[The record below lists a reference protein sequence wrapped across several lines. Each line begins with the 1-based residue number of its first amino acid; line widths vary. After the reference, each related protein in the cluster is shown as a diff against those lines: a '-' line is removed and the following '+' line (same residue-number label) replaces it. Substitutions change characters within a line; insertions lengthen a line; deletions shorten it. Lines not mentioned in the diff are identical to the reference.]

1 MGENRILTIASG
13 VFLVIVL
20 GLVLRV
26 AKVVFFPLFLAIL
39 FYYILSPLL
48 DFLKRLKIPQTAAVS
63 LIVAVAFLIFYLLG
77 ALIYASGKGFV
88 SSLPQ
93 YGEKLSLLLYSITE
107 KLHLGEVTWNP
118 WSWSQGLDVNKV
130 TSILVAS
137 LNKFLS
143 FFSTF
148 LLSFIYLVF
157 MLAGRGKLQG
167 KIERSFTPGR
177 ARKIIQVLE
186 KIDGQVQRY
195 LAIKSGVSF
204 LNGVV
209 VAAVLAVFG
218 VDFAIIFGAV
228 TVVLNFIPSIGSILS
243 LALAV
248 LATVFQYGSL
258 FPTVWVFLLV
268 LVLDTILANVLEPKW
283 MGAGLGL
290 SPLVVL
296 FSLFFWGWLWGVPGM
311 ILAVPLMAVVKIVC
325 ANVPSL
331 QFIAELMSG

>member
-1 MGENRILTIASG
+1 MGENRILAIASG

-39 FYYILSPLL
+39 FYYILSPVL
-48 DFLKRLKIPQTAAVS
+48 DLLKRLKIPQTAAVS
-63 LIVAVAFLIFYLLG
+63 LIVAVAFLVLYLLG

-177 ARKIIQVLE
+177 ARKIIQVIE
-186 KIDGQVQRY
+186 NIDGQVQRY

-331 QFIAELMSG
+331 QFVAEMMSG

>member
-1 MGENRILTIASG
+1 MGENRMVTIASG
-13 VFLVIVL
+13 IFIVIVV

-26 AKVVFFPLFLAIL
+26 ADVVFFPLFLAVL
-39 FYYILSPLL
+39 FYYILSPVL
-48 DFLKRLKIPQTAAVS
+48 DFLVRLRIPQLAAVS

-77 ALIYASGKGFV
+77 VLVYSSGKGLV

-107 KLHLGEVTWNP
+107 RLNLGEVNWNP
-118 WSWSQGLDVNKV
+118 WTWSKGLDVNKITGIV
-130 TSILVAS
+130 VAS

-148 LLSFIYLVF
+148 LLSFIYLIF

-167 KIERSFTPGR
+167 KIERSFSPAR
-177 ARKIIQVLE
+177 AKKIIQVVE
-186 KIDGQVQRY
+186 KIDEQVQRY
-195 LAIKSGVSF
+195 LAIKTAVSF
-204 LNGVV
+204 LSGVM

-218 VDFAIIFGAV
+218 VEFAIVFGAV
-228 TVVLNFIPSIGSILS
+228 TFVLNYIPSIGSIMS
-243 LALAV
+243 LGLAV

-258 FPTVWVFLLV
+258 FPTLWVFLLI
-268 LVLDTILANVLEPKW
+268 LVLDTLLANVLEPKW

-311 ILAVPLMAVVKIVC
+311 ILSVPLMAVVKITC
-325 ANVPSL
+325 SNVPSL
-331 QFIAELMSG
+331 QFLAELMSG

>member
-39 FYYILSPLL
+39 FYYILSPVL

>member
-13 VFLVIVL
+13 VFLVIVS

-26 AKVVFFPLFLAIL
+26 AEVVFFPLFLAIL
-39 FYYILSPLL
+39 FYYILSPVL
-48 DFLKRLKIPQTAAVS
+48 DFLKRLKIPQAAAVA
-63 LIVAVAFLIFYLLG
+63 LIVAVAFLILYLLG

-107 KLHLGEVTWNP
+107 KLHLGQVNWNP

-130 TSILVAS
+130 TSLLVAS
-137 LNKFLS
+137 LNKFLA

-186 KIDGQVQRY
+186 NIDGQVQRY

-204 LNGVV
+204 LNGVM

-331 QFIAELMSG
+331 QFIAEMMSG